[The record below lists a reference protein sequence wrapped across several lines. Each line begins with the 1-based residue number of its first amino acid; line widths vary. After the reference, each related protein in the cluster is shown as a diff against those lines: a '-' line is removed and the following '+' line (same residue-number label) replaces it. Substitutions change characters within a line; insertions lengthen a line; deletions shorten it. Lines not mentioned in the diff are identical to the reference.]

1 MSMVQYCFTP
11 ICVSVGVIACAHV
24 CVGACTDTFEDV
36 CVCVSGV
43 CVSGVC
49 VSGVCVSGVCVSSI
63 LIYTH
68 TVYVAVRPGDSVS
81 TSVFVFQCV
90 SVSYCMTKYV

>member
-1 MSMVQYCFTP
+1 MCVCVWGGGGPP

-24 CVGACTDTFEDV
+24 CVGACTDTFEEV
-36 CVCVSGV
+36 CMCVSGM
-43 CVSGVC
+43 
-49 VSGVCVSGVCVSSI
+49 CVSSI

-68 TVYVAVRPGDSVS
+68 TVYVGVRPGDSVS

-90 SVSYCMTKYV
+90 SVSHCMTKYV